1 MIGDQF
7 DSCAFH
13 EGELLAQAKA
23 GLVEEARRV
32 HPMVGPAF
40 SPAAGPL
47 LATMR
52 LLVVSATDDE
62 GRVWTT
68 ALTGPAGFLT
78 AQGDL
83 PLDVEASPPPMDPLA
98 PALGGTVSVGLIAI
112 DFARRRRVRVN
123 GHATGRDGGLVV
135 TAEQV
140 YGNCP
145 RYIQDRTPLDV
156 GRSAEPRLLSR

>member
-32 HPMVGPAF
+32 HPMVAPVF
-40 SPAAGPL
+40 PPAAGPL

-62 GRVWTT
+62 GRGWAT
-68 ALTGPAGFLT
+68 ALPGPAGFL
-78 AQGDL
+78 QGQDN
-83 PLDVEASPPPMDPLA
+83 PALDVEPFPPPMDPLT
-98 PALGGTVSVGLIAI
+98 PALGGTVSVGLITM
-112 DFARRRRVRVN
+112 DFARRRVRVN
-123 GHATGRDGGLVV
+123 GHA
-135 TAEQV
+135 
-140 YGNCP
+140 
-145 RYIQDRTPLDV
+145 
-156 GRSAEPRLLSR
+156 